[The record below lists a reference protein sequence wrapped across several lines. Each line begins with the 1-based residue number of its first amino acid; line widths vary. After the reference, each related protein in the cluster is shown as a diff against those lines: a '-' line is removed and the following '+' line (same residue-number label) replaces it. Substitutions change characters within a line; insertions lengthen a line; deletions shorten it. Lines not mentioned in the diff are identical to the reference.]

1 MEMNLRLL
9 TTSLLLLCLV
19 IGLNAK
25 ELIIDGTYQGEN
37 IYIQNPFSNKENGFC
52 IKEVY
57 VNDKPFTEINSSAF
71 EITLESHEIGKYVKV
86 SIIHSKSCKPRV
98 LNKDALRSKSTFEIV
113 SFKSAENQ
121 LRFTTKNE
129 SNEEPF
135 LVEQFKNNKWVE
147 VTRMKGEG
155 PEGFNNYIS
164 DVEHT
169 SGLNKYR
176 IKQRDLGNRFRY
188 SKVLEYKSNRSPI
201 TFYPKRVSN
210 VIHLSEACNF
220 EVFDSFGALMAKG
233 HGNKIDV
240 SALEEGVYY
249 LNIDNRT
256 EKFLKK

>member
-1 MEMNLRLL
+1 MRLRLL
-9 TTSLLLLCLV
+9 FSVFASVLMLF
-19 IGLNAK
+19 GLSAK

-71 EITLESHEIGKYVKV
+71 EIILEGQEIGKYVKI
-86 SIIHSKSCKPRV
+86 SIIHSKTCRPRV

-113 SFKSAENQ
+113 SLKSAENQ

-129 SNEEPF
+129 TNEEPF
-135 LVEQFKNNKWVE
+135 IVEQFKNNKWVE

-164 DVEHT
+164 DISHT

-176 IKQRDLGNRFRY
+176 VKQRDIGNRYRY

-210 VIHLSEACNF
+210 EIHLSESTAY
-220 EVFDSFGALMAKG
+220 EVFDSFGALMTKG
-233 HGNKIDV
+233 VGNKINV
-240 SALEEGVYY
+240 SDLEEGVYY